1 MKFIPEKMNPNYG
14 EDVYEKVSEITKLK
28 FKGLIKDSGI
38 EFKQIYQM
46 TDLITQKQNYV
57 IFTNADSIFF
67 NDRTEFIQAFI
78 EWLKKSISNFNA
90 EYEELLVRQNQ
101 AIVDDNL
108 IYLEN
113 ERIGHNGNKQLKL
126 LNKMRE
132 LRTEIPNPN
141 K

>member
-14 EDVYEKVSEITKLK
+14 EEVYEKVSEITKLK
-28 FKGLIKDSGI
+28 FKALIKNSGI
-38 EFKQIYQM
+38 EFKQIYEM
-46 TDLITQKQNYV
+46 TDLITKKKNYV

-67 NDRTEFIQAFI
+67 ENRTEFIQAFI
-78 EWLKKSISNFNA
+78 EWLRKSISQFNT
-90 EYEELLVRQNQ
+90 EYEELVERQNQ

-132 LRTEIPNPN
+132 LRTELPNPN